1 MTFYRDFK
9 TSNAKED
16 AQIVAASQ
24 AQEFNIRGF
33 MQAYDA
39 TFTEIG
45 SELTGTIEPFK
56 PLSEAFYAKNELDL
70 EQESKPSDGGANQ
83 STE

>member
-1 MTFYRDFK
+1 MSFYRDFE

-16 AQIVAASQ
+16 AQIVAASE

-33 MQAYDA
+33 MQAYDS

-45 SELTGTIEPFK
+45 SELTGSIEPFK
-56 PLSEAFYAKNELDL
+56 PLSKAFYAKNVEEL
-70 EQESKPSDGGANQ
+70 EQESKPSDGGANK
-83 STE
+83 STK